1 MCWFS
6 DGSSKLLEASI
17 ESKMKEEKDLHE
29 LDIVAHRRLRDVTA
43 AAAVECKQHIKNCE
57 ENLQYLK
64 KEVWCE
70 ALKLHSASIFYQNN
84 PEAVLSKLMINW
96 FW

>member
-1 MCWFS
+1 MHNSVSLHICWFS

-64 KEVWCE
+64 KEV
-70 ALKLHSASIFYQNN
+70 
-84 PEAVLSKLMINW
+84 
-96 FW
+96 